1 MRQFFARIDGQ
12 CDATIN
18 RCRITLAR
26 TPSIAFCGDVGI
38 SMFMGD
44 LMTVAQYQLPIKLI
58 VFNNRSLGM
67 VELEMQVA
75 GLPDWQT
82 KMINP
87 DFARV
92 AEACGIRGYSVTHPD
107 ELENVLQETLLHN
120 GPTLVNVFTNP
131 HVPTLPPHTSVGVMS
146 RYIQSQ
152 AKLALGGRMEEVWDA
167 FRTNIKYI
175 RDL

>member
-1 MRQFFARIDGQ
+1 MHEHFF
-12 CDATIN
+12 
-18 RCRITLAR
+18 LAM
-26 TPSIAFCGDVGI
+26 IIV
-38 SMFMGD
+38 
-44 LMTVAQYQLPIKLI
+44 QYKLPVKLI
-58 VFNNRSLGM
+58 IFNNRSLDM

-87 DFARV
+87 DFAMV
-92 AEACGIRGYSVTHPD
+92 AEACGIRGYSVADPAK
-107 ELENVLQETLLHN
+107 LEETLKKALWHD
-120 GPTLVNVFTNP
+120 GPVLMNIFTNP

-152 AKLALGGRMEEVWDA
+152 EKLALDGRMDEVWEA

>member
-1 MRQFFARIDGQ
+1 
-12 CDATIN
+12 
-18 RCRITLAR
+18 
-26 TPSIAFCGDVGI
+26 
-38 SMFMGD
+38 
-44 LMTVAQYQLPIKLI
+44 
-58 VFNNRSLGM
+58 M

-87 DFARV
+87 DFAMV
-92 AEACGIRGYSVTHPD
+92 AQACGIQGYSVANPAQ
-107 ELENVLQETLLHN
+107 LENVLQEALQHN
-120 GPTLVNVFTNP
+120 GPALVDVFTNP

-152 AKLALGGRMEEVWDA
+152 AKLALGGRMDEVWDA